1 MTLIRTMKKII
12 LGIVIVYCITQL
24 CSCLNQRQ
32 DTKHCTDLTDSVSTN
47 FAREN
52 TIYHG
57 IRLWSMLNNPNKH
70 YLCIG
75 LNDTIL
81 VVTDSEVLFDAPLYS
96 ITADNGFASDFSHAN
111 IIYNTDIPFRAY
123 IISEGDT
130 LIYERNSVDQ
140 KDYNLSRGVVRNNIV
155 NPNKNL
161 FIGDSIN
168 ELFEKIGLYHRNIL
182 DYARNTGFIIFANTD
197 AIKYHS
203 RLRDKSNHALKCEFN
218 AVFIQIVDCKI
229 YSIEYG
235 IFGKYGMKEDLSLKE
250 YINAE

>member
-1 MTLIRTMKKII
+1 M
-12 LGIVIVYCITQL
+12 QL
-24 CSCLNQRQ
+24 CSCLKQKQ
-32 DTKHCTDLTDSVSTN
+32 ETKHCTDLTDSISTN

-57 IRLWSMLNNPNKH
+57 IRLWSMLNNPNKN

-96 ITADNGFASDFSHAN
+96 ITADNGLASDFSHAN
-111 IIYNTDIPFRAY
+111 IFYNTDIPFRAY
-123 IISEGDT
+123 IISESDT

-140 KDYNLSRGVVRNNIV
+140 KDYNLSRGIVRNNNV

-161 FIGDSIN
+161 FIGDSID
-168 ELFEKIGLYHRNIL
+168 ELFERIGLYHRKIL
-182 DYARNTGFIIFANTD
+182 DYARNTDFIIFVNTD

-203 RLRDKSNHALKCEFN
+203 RLRDKSIYVLKSEFN
-218 AVFIQIVDCKI
+218 AIFIQIVDCKI

-235 IFGKYGMKEDLSLKE
+235 IFGKYGMKEELSLKE
-250 YINAE
+250 YIDAE